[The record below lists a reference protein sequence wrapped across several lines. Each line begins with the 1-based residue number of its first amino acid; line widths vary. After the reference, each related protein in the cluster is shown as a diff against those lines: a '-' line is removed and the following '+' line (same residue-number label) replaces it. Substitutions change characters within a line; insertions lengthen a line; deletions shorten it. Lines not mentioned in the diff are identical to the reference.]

1 MGTVTC
7 AKIYDDHHLYT
18 GLKELNLELQEL
30 RSKRD
35 EISSII
41 ADTYDNPELEAMVNC
56 DDLIREQA
64 GVVRAINDI
73 LLMKADILDQLM
85 SRKGV

>member
-1 MGTVTC
+1 MGCVTC
-7 AKIYDDHHLYT
+7 ARIYDDDHLYT

-30 RSKRD
+30 RAKRD

-41 ADTYDNPELEAMVNC
+41 AGTYDNPELEALVNC

-73 LLMKADILDQLM
+73 LLMKADILDQLV